1 MTLVTI
7 QSDDYAYLD
16 GNAAA
21 GPLQAVLAVEPTT
34 VEGQCT
40 HCGRTSMLA
49 DTRVYLGGPGM
60 VMRCRGC
67 GAELMSLVTTPGA
80 TCLDVSG
87 LATLTFPAATG

>member
-21 GPLQAVLAVEPTT
+21 GPLQEVLAVEPTT

-40 HCGRTSMLA
+40 HCGRTAMLA
-49 DTRVYLGGPGM
+49 DTRVYLGGPGL

-67 GAELMSLVTTPGA
+67 DSELLSLVTTPTA
-80 TCLDVSG
+80 TRLDVSG
-87 LATLTFPAATG
+87 LTRLTFPLEG